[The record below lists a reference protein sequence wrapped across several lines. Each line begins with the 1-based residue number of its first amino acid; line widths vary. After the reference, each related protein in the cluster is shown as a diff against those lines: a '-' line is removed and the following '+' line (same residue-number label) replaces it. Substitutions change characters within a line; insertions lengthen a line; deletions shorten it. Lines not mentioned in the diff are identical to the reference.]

1 LSGDP
6 VAVLIGA
13 PHPEVAQDFVE
24 FCLSPEAQTLWFGK
38 PGTPGGPKTRALHR
52 TPIRRDVY
60 TPENLANSTM
70 PDAKPYEDRGNF
82 TYQRELT
89 GASFNTLRQLV
100 KIMCIDSHE
109 EMKSAWLAIRDAGMP
124 ADALAV
130 FSDVSRVSYA
140 GFGKGDPLLD
150 GPDALKAADRAA
162 ELGEWF
168 RANYRKA
175 EAIAR
180 AKSKL

>member
-1 LSGDP
+1 
-6 VAVLIGA
+6 
-13 PHPEVAQDFVE
+13 
-24 FCLSPEAQTLWFGK
+24 
-38 PGTPGGPKTRALHR
+38 
-52 TPIRRDVY
+52 
-60 TPENLANSTM
+60 M